1 MTVADPIELLAELVR
16 RPSVTGDTRQVQR
29 VATGWLRGFGVRA
42 QNGADG
48 VTARIGRD
56 GPALLFI
63 SHLDTVPPGEGWTV
77 DPFGAQVRGGKL
89 FGRGAT
95 DAKGS
100 AAAMC
105 AAFAE
110 LAADPK
116 FHGHVLLYLS
126 ANEEGDVP
134 AAISAIGRLGA
145 IGAAVVGE
153 PTMCNV
159 GVAQRGLLV
168 LELRAAS
175 PQVHAA
181 HSHEPSSALLLA
193 RDLARVCD
201 LDFPKA
207 DPDLGAVRIT
217 PTRLAA
223 GVADNVA
230 PPTATAMLDVRTVPT
245 YTHGEITRRIQA
257 ACEHCRVSQIGTDW
271 PPVRTPAGHALQG
284 LALRAT
290 GGETSVGAGASDWAF
305 LGDIP
310 AVKIGAGD
318 TRISHRPDE
327 HVALAQVRKAARIY
341 VKLAKLYFASAQ
353 ASS

>member
-1 MTVADPIELLAELVR
+1 MALADPVELLAELVR
-16 RPSVTGDTRQVQR
+16 RPSITGDTRQVQR
-29 VATGWLRGFGVRA
+29 AATGWLRGFGVRA
-42 QNGADG
+42 QNGTDG

-89 FGRGAT
+89 YGRGAT

-116 FHGHVLLYLS
+116 FHGHALLYLS
-126 ANEEGDVP
+126 SNEEGDVP
-134 AAISAIGRLGA
+134 SAIAAIPRLGP

-168 LELRAAS
+168 LELRAMS
-175 PQVHAA
+175 EQVHAA
-181 HSHEPSSALLLA
+181 HGREPSSALLLA
-193 RDLARVCD
+193 RDLARVCE
-201 LDFPKA
+201 LEFPKV
-207 DPDLGAVRIT
+207 DPDLGGVRIT

-223 GVADNVA
+223 GVADNVV
-230 PPTATAMLDVRTVPT
+230 PPSATAMLDVRTVPT
-245 YTHGEITRRIQA
+245 YTHDEIKRRIQD
-257 ACEHCRVSQIGTDW
+257 ACKHCRVSQIGTDW
-271 PPVRTPAGHALQG
+271 PSVRTPAGHRLLD

-305 LGDIP
+305 LGDVP

-318 TRISHRPDE
+318 THISHRSDE
-327 HVALAQVRKAARIY
+327 HVAIAQVRKAAKIY
-341 VKLAKLYFASAQ
+341 TKLAKSYFAPARA
-353 ASS
+353 AS